1 MAKHSRAKSRPV
13 ASRSRRSRSSPTRK
27 PKRAKPAP
35 PPPAPP
41 PAPVRKSTY
50 LEAVAVYERGV
61 EALQRHDFAAAAERF
76 REVLQRYPEE
86 RELHE
91 RARLYLR
98 VCERELQHQ
107 EPTPQ
112 TLEERIYAATLAL
125 NAGRDEEALRHLTRA
140 LADDAQSGN
149 VHYMLAVV
157 HARRVNSEA
166 SLTHLRQ
173 AVELDPDTRG
183 VARRDPDLDS
193 LRETEA
199 FRQIVEVP
207 ASPGGGRRRTRG
219 RSSR

>member
-1 MAKHSRAKSRPV
+1 MAKHSRGRPRPV
-13 ASRSRRSRSSPTRK
+13 ASRSRRSRPSPARK
-27 PKRAKPAP
+27 AKRARPAP
-35 PPPAPP
+35 PTPP

-61 EALQRHDFAAAAERF
+61 EALQRHAFAAAAERF

-98 VCERELQHQ
+98 VCERELQRE

-125 NAGRDEEALRHLTRA
+125 NAGRDEDALRHLTRA
-140 LADDAQSGN
+140 LADDAESGN
-149 VHYMLAVV
+149 VYYMLAVV
-157 HARRVNSEA
+157 HARRGNTEA
-166 SLTHLRQ
+166 SLSHLRQ
-173 AVELDPDTRG
+173 AAELDPETRG

-193 LRETEA
+193 LRGTEA
-199 FRQIVEVP
+199 FRQIAEAP
-207 ASPGGGRRRTRG
+207 SAPPGGRRRPRG
-219 RSSR
+219 RSFR

>member
-1 MAKHSRAKSRPV
+1 VAKHRRGRPRPV
-13 ASRSRRSRSSPTRK
+13 ASRSRRSRPSPARK
-27 PKRAKPAP
+27 AKRARPAP
-35 PPPAPP
+35 PPPTPP

-61 EALQRHDFAAAAERF
+61 EALQRHTFAAAAERF

-98 VCERELQHQ
+98 VCERELQRE

-125 NAGRDEEALRHLTRA
+125 NAGRDEDALRHLTRA
-140 LADDAQSGN
+140 LTDDAESGN

-157 HARRVNSEA
+157 HARRGNTEA
-166 SLTHLRQ
+166 SLSHLRQ
-173 AVELDPDTRG
+173 AVELDPETRG

-193 LRETEA
+193 LRGTEA
-199 FRQIVEVP
+199 FRQIAEAP
-207 ASPGGGRRRTRG
+207 AAPPGGRRRTRG

>member
-1 MAKHSRAKSRPV
+1 VLKHRRGRPRPV
-13 ASRSRRSRSSPTRK
+13 ASHSRRSRPSPARK
-27 PKRAKPAP
+27 PKRARPAP
-35 PPPAPP
+35 PTPPPAPI
-41 PAPVRKSTY
+41 RKSTY

-61 EALQRHDFAAAAERF
+61 EALQRHAFTAAAERF

-86 RELHE
+86 PELHE

-98 VCERELQHQ
+98 VCERALQQQ

-140 LADDAQSGN
+140 LADDAESGN

-157 HARRVNSEA
+157 HARRGNSEA
-166 SLTHLRQ
+166 SLSHLRQ
-173 AVELDPDTRG
+173 AVELDPETRG
-183 VARRDPDLDS
+183 GARRDPDLDS

-199 FRQIVEVP
+199 FRQIVEAP
-207 ASPGGGRRRTRG
+207 AAPAGGRRRTRG

>member
-1 MAKHSRAKSRPV
+1 
-13 ASRSRRSRSSPTRK
+13 
-27 PKRAKPAP
+27 
-35 PPPAPP
+35 
-41 PAPVRKSTY
+41 
-50 LEAVAVYERGV
+50 
-61 EALQRHDFAAAAERF
+61 
-76 REVLQRYPEE
+76 
-86 RELHE
+86 
-91 RARLYLR
+91 

-140 LADDAQSGN
+140 LADDEQSGN

-173 AVELDPDTRG
+173 AVELDPDTR
-183 VARRDPDLDS
+183 ASRAAIRIS
-193 LRETEA
+193 TASAETEA

-207 ASPGGGRRRTRG
+207 ASPAGGRRRTRG
-219 RSSR
+219 RLFR